1 MSISTVY
8 YITGLPGI
16 GKTTRANQI
25 KASTPPTGNGRAHIS
40 TDFIRE
46 IFPNIKRKQTVA
58 ILRQLY
64 DRAVHNGLDIIV
76 EEPYQSLHYT
86 EDIWFK
92 YLMDRGYSV
101 IHEDMNWTEV
111 NPLAVSRRRRANT
124 IPIPILDEQ
133 YIRYLANPKND
144 DSINQLRI
152 GKLFPKDRPIYFVD
166 FDGTL
171 FDTREKFRYT
181 LPTSTSTSIS
191 QPNQKLVIDWK
202 YVFSPEGIR
211 TDKLRKEVLELVPD
225 HAVCIALS

>member
-1 MSISTVY
+1 MSTSTAY
-8 YITGLPGI
+8 FITGLPGL

-58 ILRQLY
+58 ALRQLY
-64 DRAVHNGLDIIV
+64 DRAIQNGLDIIV

-86 EDIWFK
+86 EDIRFK

-144 DSINQLRI
+144 DSINQLCI
-152 GKLFPKDRPIYFVD
+152 ANLFPRERPIYFVD

-171 FDTREKFRYT
+171 FDTRDNTY
-181 LPTSTSTSIS
+181 
-191 QPNQKLVIDWK
+191 
-202 YVFSPEGIR
+202 
-211 TDKLRKEVLELVPD
+211 KLRKEVLELVPD